1 MVFDKLFTR
10 LQCIRKFTDS
20 KSILLEFNPEI
31 MHIYKIHNDY
41 INGINNK
48 LVLKTFDNN
57 SYIKH
62 MIYENKFLDCY
73 VIFWK
78 PNAVSLIHDH
88 SDNGC
93 LLKVLN
99 GSLKEEVYNKNNNKL
114 NLVKINNLDKKNI
127 GYIDN
132 TIGYHRIINP
142 NDTNVCSIHIYSP
155 PNYKANI
162 FNIR

>member
-1 MVFDKLFTR
+1 MVFDKLFNR
-10 LQCIRKFTDS
+10 LHNVKKFIDS
-20 KSILLEFNPEI
+20 RNILLEFNPEI
-31 MHIYKIHNDY
+31 LDIYKIHNNY

-48 LVLKTFDNN
+48 VVLKTFDNN

-78 PNAVSLIHDH
+78 PHALSLIHDH

-99 GSLKEEVYNKNNNKL
+99 GSLKEEIYNKDENKL
-114 NLVKINNLDKKNI
+114 NLVEINNLDKNKI

-132 TIGYHRIINP
+132 AIGYHRIINP
-142 NDTNVCSIHIYSP
+142 TNSTICSIHIYSP

-162 FNIR
+162 FN